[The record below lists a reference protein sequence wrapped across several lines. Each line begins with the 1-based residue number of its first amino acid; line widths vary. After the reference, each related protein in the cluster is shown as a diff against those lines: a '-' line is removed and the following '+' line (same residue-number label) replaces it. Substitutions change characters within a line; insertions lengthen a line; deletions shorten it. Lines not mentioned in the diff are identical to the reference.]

1 MEATGY
7 RLGTPPPFQLHR
19 ENVEKTHVTLSLF
32 LYLLLGGLCT
42 ILCLWTAGSAALRV
56 PEHGGGHRFWA
67 FLSASLLPPA
77 VAATVLGVAL
87 GHDLLT
93 PLGILLPVL
102 VLAGTWANAVTLR
115 GQSVA
120 LRLLHFPVFAFNTLL
135 VGIYTVRIA
144 QDLCG
149 ADLTVFGT
157 AVTGAYGLLQDRVGQ
172 IGADSNPVWLH
183 LPFLLPICLR
193 YQWPHKIA
201 LLLSSA
207 VSCGLLAVLVTAM
220 PFAYTRAKSYWDANP
235 TAVEMSPGFNVGVQ
249 VPWAL
254 RVAPLEQRQLWRQQI
269 LELGARS
276 VTFVARPDLFEDHAL
291 LDQVEEEIAYAR
303 EQGLEIVALAMPPP
317 ELLLRP
323 AKDVVDLGEAMAPL
337 HWLLAEKLSP
347 DLLVLFAG
355 PLGQLTH
362 FTTRPGR
369 IDEWMEVYRLR
380 ATEVAQ
386 ANSTVRVAVS
396 LESRAPH
403 AAEMFRRLKAS
414 ESPVHVVGLSV
425 FPGHHTM
432 DEMEGCLDL
441 LALWCERAPG
451 DKPVRVL
458 ETGAS
463 PYSHGGEKG
472 QWNFLQTVL
481 EFCAKARN
489 VTGAT
494 IVNLTDREMAFG
506 LLAADGR
513 RRYSWH
519 RLRSLLTPP
528 TQPPR

>member
-1 MEATGY
+1 MH
-7 RLGTPPPFQLHR
+7 P
-19 ENVEKTHVTLSLF
+19 ENVEKTPVTLSLF
-32 LYLLLGGLCT
+32 LYLVLAGHCT

-56 PEHGGGHRFWA
+56 PEHGGAHRFWA

-102 VLAGTWANAVTLR
+102 VLAATWANAVTLR
-115 GQSVA
+115 GQGIG
-120 LRLLHFPVFAFNTLL
+120 LRLLYFPVFAFNTLL

-157 AVTGAYGLLQDRVGQ
+157 AITGAYGLLQDRVGQ

-183 LPFLLPICLR
+183 LPFLLPLCLR
-193 YQWPHKIA
+193 FRWPHKAA

-207 VSCGLLAVLVTAM
+207 VSCGLLAVLLTAM

-235 TAVEMSPGFNVGVQ
+235 PTLELTQHFNVGVQ

-254 RVAPLEQRQLWRQQI
+254 RVAPPEQRQLWRQQI

-276 VTFVARPDLFEDHAL
+276 VSFVARPDLFEDRAL
-291 LDQVEEEIAYAR
+291 LHQVQEEIGFAR
-303 EQGLEIVALAMPPP
+303 DRGLEIVALAMPPA
-317 ELLLRP
+317 ELHLRP
-323 AKDVVDLGEAMAPL
+323 AKDVVELGEVMAPL

-347 DLLVLFAG
+347 DLLILFAG
-355 PLGQLTH
+355 PFGQLTP

-386 ANSTVRVAVS
+386 ANPAVRVAVS

-403 AAEMFRRLKAS
+403 AAEMFRRLKAP

-432 DEMEGCLDL
+432 SEMEGCLDL
-441 LALWCERAPG
+441 LTLWCERAPG
-451 DKPVRVL
+451 DKPVRIL

-463 PYSHGGEKG
+463 PYGHGGERG

-481 EFCAKARN
+481 EFCITARN

-494 IVNLTDREMAFG
+494 IVNLTDRELAFG

-513 RRYSWH
+513 RRHAWH
-519 RLRSLLTPP
+519 QLRSLLNPP